1 MNRWIKYALG
11 GVGIGCASV
20 VPGVSGG
27 TIAVALGIY
36 REIIEALS
44 YRSIHANMRRTL
56 LFFGTIACGALLGI
70 LLVARIMGAVLER
83 FPLLGVAFFIGL
95 MIGSIPHI
103 FRSYYTHTL
112 RWHDILIFIIGL
124 GIVAMPK
131 VLNVHI
137 DDISVSAGE
146 VSIFLLVVSGFVASA
161 AMVLPGISGSLILL
175 IFGTYAYI
183 LEAINTINIAVLVIF
198 ACAAGVGALLCAKM
212 MRELFKRMPRH
223 TWVFILGLVVG
234 SIVFL
239 WPQIPDTA
247 YDVLLMAGLCV
258 IGAVAS
264 YVLSCK
270 N

>member
-11 GVGIGCASV
+11 GAGIGCASV

-36 REIIEALS
+36 REIIDALS
-44 YRSIHANMRRTL
+44 YRSICANIRKTL
-56 LFFGTIACGALLGI
+56 LFFGTLACGALLGV

-95 MIGSIPHI
+95 IIGSIPHI
-103 FRSYYTHTL
+103 FRSYCTHIR
-112 RWHDILIFIIGL
+112 RWYDMLIFIIGL
-124 GIVAMPK
+124 GMVALPK
-131 VLNVHI
+131 LLNVHI
-137 DDISVSAGE
+137 DEVSVAAEE
-146 VSIFLLVVSGFVASA
+146 VSIFLLVVSGMVASA
-161 AMVLPGISGSLILL
+161 AMVLPGISGSLTLL
-175 IFGTYAYI
+175 MFGTYAYI
-183 LEAINTINIAVLVIF
+183 LEAINTINISVLAIF

-223 TWVFILGLVVG
+223 TWAFILGLVVG

-239 WPQIPDTA
+239 WPQIPDTPH
-247 YDVLLMAGLCV
+247 DVLLMVGLCV
-258 IGAVAS
+258 VGSASS